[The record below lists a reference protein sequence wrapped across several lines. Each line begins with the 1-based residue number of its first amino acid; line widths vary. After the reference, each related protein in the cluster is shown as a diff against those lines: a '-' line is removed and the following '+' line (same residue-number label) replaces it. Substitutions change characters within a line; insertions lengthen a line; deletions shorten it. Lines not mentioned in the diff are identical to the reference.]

1 MPSTISPVI
10 WFVDSSVIL
19 RGIVDKS
26 TAVRTWFASSIA
38 AGDPM
43 VGSQMLE
50 LEVRRVTR
58 NAKIPQRAATDYLR
72 WFALKPLDSSLV
84 TEAIALKPPLGS
96 ADSLHLASAIRIG
109 TNIITLA
116 THDAQLANAAKT
128 LKIKVHDPVTD
139 DPRRPPVA

>member
-1 MPSTISPVI
+1 MPPTTSPVV

-26 TAVRTWFASSIA
+26 AAVRNWFATSKA
-38 AGDPM
+38 AGDLM

-72 WFALKPLDSSLV
+72 WFALEPLDKWLV
-84 TEAIALKPPLGS
+84 SEAIALKPPLGA

-109 TNIITLA
+109 ANLVTLA
-116 THDAQLANAAKT
+116 THDAQLANAAT
-128 LKIKVHDPVTD
+128 SLRIAVHDPVTD